1 MKDAAD
7 NTGISQNAVRSMFN
21 EIREQIAED
30 IKTNDKIGGPGTIV
44 EIDEAKF
51 GKRKY
56 NRGRRVLLTAA
67 GFLVGFN
74 GSPTSAS

>member
-56 NRGRRVLLTAA
+56 NRRGDVFLTAA
-67 GFLVGFN
+67 GFLLGFN